1 MKITADEKCYLT
13 EVADVSLDKRTYRKM
28 VIVPGPIEAAKWKQI
43 TEAEKSSME
52 AQAALF
58 VNQNITTEYLSKV
71 GTLLSGIKEKINEI
85 PMSAADALA
94 NKQFFPAFDEI
105 IGREINVGYRFTSGE
120 DMYESLQT
128 HTVSVELKPD
138 SVTDSTPVLL
148 AVAAET
154 ASKETTK
161 YYKLVK

>member
-13 EVADVSLDKRTYRKM
+13 EVADVSLDKRTFRQM
-28 VIVPGPIEAAKWKQI
+28 VIVPGPTEAAQWKQV
-43 TEAEKSSME
+43 TEEEKASME

-58 VNQNITTEYLSKV
+58 DNQNITTEYLSKV

-94 NKQFFPAFDEI
+94 NKQFFPTFEDI
-105 IGREINVGYRFTSGE
+105 IGREINVGYRFTSGV
-120 DMYESLQT
+120 DMYESLQP
-128 HTVSVELKPD
+128 HTVSVELKPE

-148 AVAAET
+148 AVATVTE
-154 ASKETTK
+154 SKDTDK

>member
-13 EVADVSLDKRTYRKM
+13 EVADVSLDKRTFRQM
-28 VIVPGPIEAAKWKQI
+28 VIVQGPEDAAQWKQI
-43 TEAEKSSME
+43 TEEEKASME

-58 VNQNITTEYLSKV
+58 SNQNITTEYLFNVS
-71 GTLLSGIKEKINEI
+71 TLLSGIKEKINEI

-94 NKQFFPAFDEI
+94 NKQFFPTFEDI
-105 IGREINVGYRFTSGE
+105 IGREINVGYRFAYGE
-120 DMYESLQT
+120 DMYESLQP

-148 AVAAET
+148 AVAAAT

>member
-28 VIVPGPIEAAKWKQI
+28 VIVQGPEDAARWKQI
-43 TEAEKSSME
+43 TEEEKASME

-58 VNQNITTEYLSKV
+58 DNQNITTEYLSKV

-94 NKQFFPAFDEI
+94 NKQFYPTF
-105 IGREINVGYRFTSGE
+105 NVGYRFTSGV
-120 DMYESLQT
+120 DMYESLQP
-128 HTVSVELKPD
+128 HTVSVELKPE
-138 SVTDSTPVLL
+138 SVKDSTPVLL
-148 AVAAET
+148 AVATVTE
-154 ASKETTK
+154 SKDTDK

>member
-1 MKITADEKCYLT
+1 MKITADDKCYLT
-13 EVADVSLDKRTYRKM
+13 EVADVSLDKRTFRQM
-28 VIVPGPIEAAKWKQI
+28 VIVPGPTEAAQWKQV
-43 TEAEKSSME
+43 TEEEKASME

-58 VNQNITTEYLSKV
+58 GNQNITTEYLSKV

-85 PMSAADALA
+85 PMSVADALA
-94 NKQFFPAFDEI
+94 NKQFFPTFDDI
-105 IGREINVGYRFTSGE
+105 IGREINVGYRFTSGV
-120 DMYESLQT
+120 DMYESLQP
-128 HTVSVELKPD
+128 HTVSADLKPE

-148 AVAAET
+148 AVAAEA

>member
-13 EVADVSLDKRTYRKM
+13 EVADVSLDKRTFRQM
-28 VIVPGPIEAAKWKQI
+28 VIVPGPTEAAKWKQI

-58 VNQNITTEYLSKV
+58 GNQNITREYLSNV
-71 GTLLSGIKEKINEI
+71 STLLSGIKEKINEI

-94 NKQFFPAFDEI
+94 NKQFFPTFDEI
-105 IGREINVGYRFTSGE
+105 IGREINVGYRFTSGV
-120 DMYESLQT
+120 DMYESLQP
-128 HTVSVELKPD
+128 HTVSADLKPE
-138 SVTDSTPVLL
+138 SFTDSTPVLL
-148 AVAAET
+148 AVAAATE
-154 ASKETTK
+154 SKETTK

>member
-13 EVADVSLDKRTYRKM
+13 EVADVSLDKRTFRQM
-28 VIVPGPIEAAKWKQI
+28 VIVQGPEDAAQWKQI
-43 TEAEKSSME
+43 TEAEKASME

-94 NKQFFPAFDEI
+94 NKQFFPTFDEI
-105 IGREINVGYRFTSGE
+105 IGREINVGYRFAYGE
-120 DMYESLQT
+120 DMYESLQP
-128 HTVSVELKPD
+128 HTVSADLKPE

-148 AVAAET
+148 AVAADI

>member
-13 EVADVSLDKRTYRKM
+13 EVADVSLDKRTFRQM
-28 VIVPGPIEAAKWKQI
+28 VIVQGPEDAAQWKQI
-43 TEAEKSSME
+43 TEEEKASME

-58 VNQNITTEYLSKV
+58 GNQNITREYLSNV
-71 GTLLSGIKEKINEI
+71 STLLSGIKEKINEI

-94 NKQFFPAFDEI
+94 NKQFFPTFDEI